1 MNAGRAFRTFLRFPL
16 AVLKGLVLGPWAL
29 LTALWSGGRR
39 LLLSAR
45 AWVLFVLLV
54 IAALVAYYVESDRHT
69 PFTTDA
75 YVQAYVV
82 QVAPRVEGQVVHV
95 YVQENQAVSKGEL
108 LFEIDRRPFEY
119 QVALLEAKRVAA
131 VQQVAQ
137 LESEL
142 SAAKAEDARLVAEE
156 AYARVV
162 HEQEKEI
169 FKQDATTD
177 RKYVEAA
184 QKYKAAQAALERS
197 RAQVR
202 KAEQALAARVGE
214 EHALVAEVT
223 AQLDQARLNLEWTR
237 VYAPANGYVTN
248 VQLREGCYIHVGA
261 PVLTCIDGDQWW
273 VVANLRENGLE
284 NVRPGQRVG
293 LTFNNYPGRVFPGV
307 VQSVGWG
314 GGSGAGSAVGQPA
327 RRRRAEELDPARPAL
342 PGADHPPATARLPPA
357 RRRHG
362 ERGGLHPGRVLA
374 QRRDRDRAGD
384 RGRPRALPLERFS
397 GWCSALEP

>member
-1 MNAGRAFRTFLRFPL
+1 MSDSNRYHAFLVVLARLARALW
-16 AVLKGLVLGPWAL
+16 AVLLAPVTIGW
-29 LTALWSGGRR
+29 R
-39 LLLSAR
+39 LLRSAR
-45 AWVLFVLLV
+45 AWVLFILLV
-54 IAALVAYYVESDRHT
+54 IAALVAYYILSDRYT
-69 PFTTDA
+69 PFTTEA
-75 YVQAYVV
+75 YVQAYVI
-82 QVAPRVEGQVVHV
+82 QVAPRVEGQVVRV
-95 YVQENQAVSKGEL
+95 YIQENQAVTKGET

-162 HEQEKEI
+162 HDQEKEI

-177 RKYVEAA
+177 RKFVEAV

-202 KAEQALAARVGE
+202 KVEQALAARIGS
-214 EHALVAEVT
+214 EHTLVAEVT
-223 AQLDQARLNLEWTR
+223 AQLAQARLNLEWTR

-248 VQLREGCYIHVGA
+248 VQLREGTYVHVGTPA
-261 PVLTCIDGDQWW
+261 LTCIDADQWW
-273 VVANLRENGLE
+273 IVANYRENGLE

-293 LTFNNYPGRVFPGV
+293 LTFNAYPGRVFPGV

-314 GGSGAGSAVGQPA
+314 VGEGQGSPSGSLPAVSEPKNWI
-327 RRRRAEELDPARPAL
+327 R
-342 PGADHPPATARLPPA
+342 
-357 RRRHG
+357 
-362 ERGGLHPGRVLA
+362 LA
-374 QRRDRDRAGD
+374 QRFQVRITPELPPGHTLRVGATASVAVYTRDEFWLNGVTEIWQEAE
-384 RGRPRALPLERFS
+384 A
-397 GWCSALEP
+397 ALEHLR

>member
-1 MNAGRAFRTFLRFPL
+1 MIDRSRLRSLLGRLGRTLL
-16 AVLKGLVLGPWAL
+16 AVIIAPVRVAR
-29 LTALWSGGRR
+29 AV
-39 LLLSAR
+39 LLSAR

-54 IAALVAYYVESDRHT
+54 IAALVAYYVLSDLFT

-75 YVQAYVV
+75 YVQAYVI

-95 YVQENQAVSKGEL
+95 YVRENQAVTRGEL

-119 QVALLEAKRVAA
+119 QIALLEAKRVSA

-162 HEQEKEI
+162 HDQEKAI
-169 FKQDATTD
+169 YKQDATTD
-177 RKYVEAA
+177 RKYVEAV

-197 RAQVR
+197 RAQV
-202 KAEQALAARVGE
+202 KKVEQALAARIGA
-214 EHALVAEVT
+214 EHALVAEVN
-223 AQLDQARLNLEWTR
+223 AQLAQARLNLEWSR

-248 VQLREGCYIHVGA
+248 VQLREGSYVHVGK

-273 VVANLRENGLE
+273 VVANYRENGME
-284 NVRPGQRVG
+284 NIQPGQRVG
-293 LTFNNYPGRVFPGV
+293 LTFNAYPGRVFPGV

-314 GGSGAGSAVGQPA
+314 VDQGQGLPSGT
-327 RRRRAEELDPARPAL
+327 L
-342 PGADHPPATARLPPA
+342 PVI
-357 RRRHG
+357 G
-362 ERGGLHPGRVLA
+362 EPKNWIRLA
-374 QRRDRDRAGD
+374 QRFQVRITPELPSDYPLRVGATASVAVYTRDEYWLNDVTETIQQIEAT
-384 RGRPRALPLERFS
+384 LEHLR
-397 GWCSALEP
+397 